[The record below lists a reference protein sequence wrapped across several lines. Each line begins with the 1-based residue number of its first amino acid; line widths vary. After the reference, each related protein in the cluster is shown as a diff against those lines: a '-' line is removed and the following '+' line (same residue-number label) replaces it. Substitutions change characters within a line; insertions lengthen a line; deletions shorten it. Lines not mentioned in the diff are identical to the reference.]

1 MNTVSSEKRT
11 YALKARAER
20 QQETRRRIV
29 EATAA
34 LHAEVGPARTTVTEI
49 ARRAGVRRLTV
60 YNHFPDEVQLISACQ
75 QHFFTQLP
83 PPDLAPALALA
94 EPVARLRAVLTLL
107 YAWYRQGEAGFMP
120 VLQDRGTTPA
130 LDQVLRRVI
139 DVPQAEL
146 AAALAAGFAPD
157 GKPAPRVRA
166 SARLA
171 LDFWTWQRLKSEG
184 LDDAAAVDAMT
195 RAVAA
200 QRDGP

>member
-1 MNTVSSEKRT
+1 
-11 YALKARAER
+11 LKTRAER

-34 LHAEVGPARTTVTEI
+34 LHSEVGPARTTVTEI

-83 PPDLAPALALA
+83 PPDLSPALALA
-94 EPVARLRAVLTLL
+94 EPDARLRAVLTLL
-107 YAWYRQGEAGFMP
+107 YAWYRQGEDGFVP
-120 VLQDRGTTPA
+120 VLQDRGSVPA
-130 LDQVLRRVI
+130 LDQVLQRVV

-157 GKPAPRVRA
+157 GQLNPRVQA
-166 SARLA
+166 TARLA
-171 LDFWTWQRLKSEG
+171 LDFWTWQRFKREG
-184 LDDAAAVDAMT
+184 LDDAAAVDSMAA
-195 RAVAA
+195 AVVA
-200 QRDGP
+200 QRGGG